1 MINMKEFN
9 GIMSIHRSNCE
20 PNEQF
25 KRNCKAVE
33 RAFYSCDTRKNH
45 KIVMNA
51 KRITKKSL
59 RCKNCTEID
68 AVNLFFAFLSII
80 CENEMADS

>member
-1 MINMKEFN
+1 MKEFN
-9 GIMSIHRSNCE
+9 GIMSIYRSSNCE

-33 RAFYSCDTRKNH
+33 RAFHSCDTKKNH

-51 KRITKKSL
+51 KKITKESL
-59 RCKNCTEID
+59 RYKNCGEVD
-68 AVNLFFAFLSII
+68 AVNLFFAFLSLI
-80 CENEMADS
+80 CGNEMADS